1 MRNNAK
7 QKDEMIDKKNSAS
20 ILTRITALYVDRL
33 ASAILSPF
41 GLSLA
46 EYKILYI
53 CIFYPN
59 ERITNSFLESH
70 FQMSHSTAV
79 GLLNHLEKDGWIK
92 RIPNPDHKREKIVVL
107 SEKAQ
112 QDRERLIQAG
122 KDLEDQFTS
131 NLTREETEEYIRL
144 SKKIM
149 E

>member
-1 MRNNAK
+1 MKTGK

-33 ASAILSPF
+33 ASAILNPM

-53 CIFYPN
+53 CLHYPDKK
-59 ERITNSFLESH
+59 ITNSFLESH
-70 FQMSHSTAV
+70 FQMSHSTSV
-79 GLLNHLEKDGWIK
+79 GLLNHLEKDDWIR
-92 RIPNPDHKREKIVVL
+92 RIPNPDNQREKMVVL

-112 QDRERLIQAG
+112 NRREELLKAG
-122 KDLEDQFTS
+122 QDLEDQFTA
-131 NLTREETEEYIRL
+131 NLTPEEKAEYIRI

-149 E
+149 A